1 MLPFFPSFFG
11 QRGRRPSLSLLSSL
25 STLVPLTLGAALL
38 SSCADRPGTADAPA
52 AADRGP
58 GLSLPGA
65 EPRTPADPLY
75 LTVGPEI
82 GLDAPVLGDVDGV
95 KQAPAIAYGGGQYLV
110 VWEDSRE
117 AFAGEGTIN
126 VPLYAARVALDGTP
140 LDSPAFRIGRGSKPA
155 VASDGSGFLVTFAGA
170 PGAACNQCGVRL
182 DASGAILD
190 ATPLTIAA
198 TGSLGPPPALAWN
211 GAAYQAVWPCAN
223 NSHVCAAQITPAGVV
238 GPMVTVP
245 IELNPYP
252 ARPLRPLRVAS
263 DGTGSLV
270 LGWSQGFELSAIRL
284 DAQGAPVEAAPFPV
298 GPISSNS
305 YTDDLALTFDGT
317 NYVAAWSVED
327 FAQSVGVVS
336 AARVTS
342 AGAVLDPGGV
352 VLDLLWP
359 GEPGTHLAAASHG
372 GVTTVFWRVW
382 TETDDFTPL
391 RAARLSSGGVPLDA
405 APLDVGKGRD
415 LAATASGDEALLIF
429 ADGLF
434 DYELIHTNLRARRVA
449 ADGTLPAPPS
459 RVATG
464 MNGQQGP
471 ALAFDGTNYFAVWTD
486 TRAGGMGGVFGA
498 RVAPDGQV
506 LDPNGIEVV
515 PGIPSVPGDT
525 GLYRYA
531 YRVGFDGTNFIVLS
545 ETTDYH
551 PQGCGG
557 WSTVTRVSPGGAVL
571 GEVGLFG
578 VACTTFKMANSPAGS
593 LFVAFDEYV
602 SFTAVAAFLNDQGV
616 VSGPFT
622 IDLPDVSSVPVAF
635 SFDGTN
641 HLATYGMGPGLGLG
655 GARMSPSGMLVDT
668 ALFPIASSSAP
679 LVEGPVAAVF
689 DGQNHVVVWVSKD
702 GGGAHAL
709 RGARVSPAG
718 TVLDPDGF
726 VIAPI
731 VNGCGDSQ
739 PKAFPS
745 AAFDGQHIV
754 VTWRE
759 REATAAGCEVALRG
773 VELSPAGM
781 VEPVFT
787 VAPPGLDTR
796 ATALASDGAGKTLAL
811 YSRFML
817 GAPFD
822 SYRVRGR
829 ILGEMGGSGGAGGAG
844 GSGGEGGSGGAG
856 GAGGAGGSGGAG
868 GAGGAGGDGGS

>member
-1 MLPFFPSFFG
+1 MLPFFSTFVG
-11 QRGRRPSLSLLSSL
+11 QRGRRTSLRLLSSL
-25 STLVPLTLGAALL
+25 STLTLGSALL
-38 SSCADRPGTADAPA
+38 SSCADRPGLADAPA

-65 EPRTPADPLY
+65 EPRTPTDPLY

-82 GLDAPVLGDVDGV
+82 GLDAPVLGDVEGV
-95 KQAPAIAYGGGQYLV
+95 KQSPAIAYGGGQYLV
-110 VWEDSRE
+110 VWEDARE
-117 AFAGEGTIN
+117 AATGEATIN
-126 VPLYAARVALDGTP
+126 VPLYAARVAQDGTP
-140 LDSPAFRIGRGSKPA
+140 IDSPAFRIGRGGKPA
-155 VASDGSGFLVTFAGA
+155 VASDGVGFLVTYIGA
-170 PGAACNQCGVRL
+170 PGAACHECGVRI
-182 DASGAILD
+182 DTNGAILD

-198 TGSLGPPPALAWN
+198 TGTYRAPAVAWN
-211 GAAYQAVWPCAN
+211 GAAYQAVWACGGTT
-223 NSHVCAAQITPAGVV
+223 SICSAQITPAGVV
-238 GPMVTVP
+238 GPMVSVP
-245 IELNPYP
+245 LPVAPYDP
-252 ARPLRPLRVAS
+252 PRPHRQLRVAS

-270 LGWSQGFELSAIRL
+270 LGWSPTFALSAIRL
-284 DAQGAPVEAAPFPV
+284 DAQGAPVGAAFPV
-298 GPISSNS
+298 GPTPS
-305 YTDDLALTFDGT
+305 YESDDLALTFDGT
-317 NYVAAWSVED
+317 NYVAAWSHED
-327 FAQSVGVVS
+327 LEQVS
-336 AARVTS
+336 AARITS
-342 AGAVLDPGGV
+342 AGAVLDPGGI
-352 VLDLLWP
+352 VLDTPSL
-359 GEPGTHLAAASHG
+359 GEPATHLALASDG
-372 GVTTVFWRVW
+372 GVTMVFWRVW
-382 TETDDFTPL
+382 TEEEDFTPL
-391 RAARLSSGGVPLDA
+391 RAARISSGGVPLDA
-405 APLDVGKGRD
+405 APLDVGKGRS
-415 LAATASGDEALLIF
+415 LAAAASGGEALLIF

-434 DYELIHTNLRARRVA
+434 DYDLRHTNLRARRVA
-449 ADGTLPAPPS
+449 TDGTLPAPPS

-486 TRAGGMGGVFGA
+486 TRQGGMGSVYGA

-506 LDPNGIEVV
+506 LDANGIQVL
-515 PGIPSVPGDT
+515 PGIPSVLGDP

-545 ETTDYH
+545 ETSDFH

-557 WSTVTRVSPGGAVL
+557 WSSVTRVSPGGAVL
-571 GEVGLFG
+571 GDVALPG
-578 VACTTFKMANSPAGS
+578 VACTTYTMANSPAGS
-593 LFVAFDEYV
+593 LFVAFDEYI
-602 SFTAVAAFLNDQGV
+602 SFTTVAAFMNDQGV

-622 IDLPDVSSVPVAF
+622 IDLPDVYSAPVAF

-641 HLATYGMGPGLGLG
+641 HLATYGMGNGLG
-655 GARMSPSGMLVDT
+655 GARMSPSGVLVDT

-702 GGGAHAL
+702 GGANVL
-709 RGARVSPAG
+709 RAARVSPAG

-731 VNGCGDSQ
+731 VNGCGDAQ

-745 AAFDGQHIV
+745 AAFDGQRIV

-759 REATAAGCEVALRG
+759 REATAGGCATALRG
-773 VELSPAGM
+773 VELSPGGM

-822 SYRVRGR
+822 HYRVRGR

-844 GSGGEGGSGGAG
+844 GSGGEGGGGPGGAG
-856 GAGGAGGSGGAG
+856 GAGGVGGSGGEGGSGGAG
-868 GAGGAGGDGGS
+868 GGGG